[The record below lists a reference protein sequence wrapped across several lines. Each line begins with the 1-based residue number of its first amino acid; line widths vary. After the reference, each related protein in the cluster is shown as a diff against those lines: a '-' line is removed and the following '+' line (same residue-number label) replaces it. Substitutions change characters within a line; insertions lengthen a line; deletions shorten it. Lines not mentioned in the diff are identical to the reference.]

1 MKSPKR
7 IYNSSHIAEG
17 VQAVAKLQ
25 QKVLS
30 IDPMA
35 AGPMRALK
43 PAPAPAGQQEE
54 PPEQMEG
61 YCIGCKTKRNF
72 QVAERKPLPNGTVLH
87 TGASDHPDCSH
98 TVTRIVSKEKT
109 RGAA

>member
-1 MKSPKR
+1 MRSPKR
-7 IYNSSHIAEG
+7 LYSASHIANG
-17 VQAVAKLQ
+17 VQTVAKLQ
-25 QKVLS
+25 QKVLE

-43 PAPAPAGQQEE
+43 PPPAPAGQEE
-54 PPEQMEG
+54 PPEQMDG

-72 QVAERKPLPNGTVLH
+72 TVADRKPLPNGAVLH
-87 TGASDHPDCSH
+87 TGVSNHPDCSH